1 MEIRIVREG
10 ALAPLS
16 GYWDTVWSDE
26 FGEGDWALADPGG
39 TAGGRGGLKAD
50 AGLATAI
57 ILALFTDKR
66 APEGARLDDGDRRG
80 WFGDRIDVRADL
92 GEADLGSWI
101 WLYERSA
108 LTDDLPQLIHDAAVD
123 ALEPIRLQGAV
134 ARFDVTVEMFR
145 EQDRVDVEVDAFS
158 QDGTNIFSQR
168 FALLWDQVR

>member
-10 ALAPLS
+10 ALAPMS
-16 GYWDTVWSDE
+16 GYWDTVWSNE
-26 FGEGDWALADPGG
+26 FGEGDWAIADPTG

-92 GEADLGSWI
+92 GETDLGSWI

-108 LTDDLPQLIHDAAVD
+108 LTEDLPLRIRDAAID
-123 ALEPIRLQGAV
+123 GLEPIRLQGAV
-134 ARFDVTVEMFR
+134 ARFDVSVEMFR
-145 EQDRVDVEVDAFS
+145 LEERIDLFIDAFS
-158 QDGTNIFSQR
+158 QDGTQVFNQR

>member
-1 MEIRIVREG
+1 MQIRIVREG
-10 ALAPLS
+10 ALAPIS
-16 GYWDTVWSDE
+16 GYWDTIWSTE
-26 FGEGDWALADPGG
+26 FGEGDWALADPDGA
-39 TAGGRGGLKAD
+39 AGSRGGLKAD

-66 APEGARLDDGDRRG
+66 APEGAALDDGDRRG

-92 GEADLGSWI
+92 GETDLGSWI

-108 LTDDLPQLIHDAAVD
+108 LTEELPQLIQDAAVE

-134 ARFDVTVEMFR
+134 ARFDVVAEMFR
-145 EQDRVDVEVDAFS
+145 DDDRVDLGVDAFS
-158 QDGTNIFSQR
+158 QDGTKIFSQR